1 MKLRYGRKAASE
13 MSVRLIEK
21 EYKNYGNC
29 LFLDNGS
36 VTLGVTAEVGPR
48 IIYFSLAD
56 KPNVLFEDTER
67 RFVED
72 VGEFGNWYAYGGHR
86 LWTAPETKPETYFP
100 DNGRVEHAFANG
112 KLTVSP
118 AAEAFGRKMSVEIKL
133 DAESPEVRLTHS
145 VTNTSDKP
153 IKLAPWSVTGLAA
166 GGVCRIPLCTRKS
179 GYLPNR
185 VMSLWDYSDI
195 TDPRLRMTDT
205 DVRLRQDR
213 YIKKAFKAGFNVEDG
228 FAAYAVNGQTFVKQ
242 FGFEDTEYPDYCCN
256 FEVYTNELFLE
267 CEALGE
273 LKEYAPDEKA
283 VLCESWTLF
292 DDPDGSEPD
301 LEMIGE
307 LLKKEG
313 KSR

>member
-1 MKLRYGRKAASE
+1 MLGAVKDTERRRRK
-13 MSVRLIEK
+13 MSVRLIER
-21 EYKNYGNC
+21 EYGNYGKC
-29 LFLDNGS
+29 LFLENDA

-48 IIYFSLAD
+48 IIYFAL
-56 KPNVLFEDTER
+56 KGLPNVLFEDTER
-67 RFVED
+67 QFIED
-72 VGEFGNWYAYGGHR
+72 VGEFGSWYAYGGHR

-100 DNGRVEHAFANG
+100 DNEEIRYAFQNG

-118 AAEAFGRKMSVEIKL
+118 ASESFGRKISVEIEL
-133 DAESPEVRLTHS
+133 DEHKAEVRLSH
-145 VTNTSDKP
+145 VVDNISDKP

-195 TDPRLRMTDT
+195 ADPRLRMTDR

-228 FAAYAVNGQTFVKQ
+228 FAAYAVNGQIFVKQ
-242 FGFEDTEYPDYCCN
+242 FGFEDTDYPDYCCN
-256 FEVYTNELFLE
+256 FEVYTNDLFLE

-273 LKEYAPDEKA
+273 LREYQPHEKA
-283 VLCESWTLF
+283 TLKENWRLF
-292 DDPDGSEPD
+292 EDPDGSEPD
-301 LEMIGE
+301 LDKLKA
-307 LLKKEG
+307 LLN
-313 KSR
+313 